1 MNKKV
6 YTIVE
11 ISLLASFII
20 ISGSFKIPTGIPGS
34 EFQMSAP
41 IAIAICAVFGF
52 KRYIIAG
59 IIASSILFMFGI
71 HTLLNVEIAMVF
83 RIVGGGIVAIFG
95 TRLPVLIVAGPI
107 GTLAARF
114 VLALTLQIPALPLII
129 AAIPG
134 MIFTAIMS
142 YPIMRVMQ
150 KVYQRTGMKQHEK
163 MV

>member
-20 ISGSFKIPTGIPGS
+20 ISGAFKIPTGIPGS

-59 IIASSILFMFGI
+59 IIASSILFMLGI
-71 HTLLNVEIAMVF
+71 HTLLNIEIAMIF
-83 RIVGGGIVAIFG
+83 RIVGGGIVAIFR

-114 VLALTLQIPALPLII
+114 VLALTLQVPALSLII

-150 KVYQRTGMKQHEK
+150 KVYQRKGMKQHEK